1 MIRVIREGVATPY
14 DECNICRRPTRS
26 HVLEPAI
33 YDEFRAEEVIDKS
46 DDFAS
51 KQWEEVEEITKYR
64 LAKTPVVLC
73 HRCYVVQENKLAKM
87 IDNNYDRWVENPVK
101 YIARIRTIAETHKYY
116 KFTGALEVRVKSL
129 VKVVKELP
137 K

>member
-1 MIRVIREGVATPY
+1 
-14 DECNICRRPTRS
+14 
-26 HVLEPAI
+26 
-33 YDEFRAEEVIDKS
+33 
-46 DDFAS
+46 
-51 KQWEEVEEITKYR
+51 
-64 LAKTPVVLC
+64 
-73 HRCYVVQENKLAKM
+73 VVQENKLAKM